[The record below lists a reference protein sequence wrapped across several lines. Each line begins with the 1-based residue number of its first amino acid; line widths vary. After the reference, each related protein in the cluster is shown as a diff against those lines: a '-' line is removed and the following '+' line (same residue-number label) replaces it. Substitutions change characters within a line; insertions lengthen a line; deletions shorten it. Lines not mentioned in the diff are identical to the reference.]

1 MIFTLPRRI
10 SKSTIFFLIL
20 ESIYGKVNISDQ
32 VSETLRGLRPQE
44 DLRALL
50 FIFAERIVKNLDKT
64 ISYLRTTVK
73 KIKYRE
79 KTYHQ

>member
-1 MIFTLPRRI
+1 M
-10 SKSTIFFLIL
+10 IL

-64 ISYLRTTVK
+64 ISYL
-73 KIKYRE
+73 
-79 KTYHQ
+79 